1 MNIQTPE
8 LAITKTVFENGLT
21 LLILEKH
28 DVPLVTSTIWYKVGS
43 AYERNG
49 QTGISHFLEHL
60 MFKGTTTYAKG
71 VIDAMTAAYGG
82 YNNAGTI
89 FDYTMYYFN
98 FSSDRWQIA
107 LEIEADR
114 MQHCLFDPAEFEAER
129 NVVLEELK
137 HQLDSPWGRLAIQM
151 ETMVYPEE
159 HPYHHPVIGWQ
170 EDLERIT
177 PAEVSAYY
185 HTYYTPNNATIVIV
199 GDIETQTTI
208 QQVHRHFAHIPSNPN
223 LPAPQV
229 RASKQKTE
237 QRFLLY
243 EETNLKRVQIGYHA
257 AALADEENYTLEVID
272 YLLSHGKTSRLYQ
285 RLVETDQLVSFI
297 DTCNHPRRFP
307 GVFYI
312 FAALRPGMEI
322 ERVEQ
327 AIDDELKRLQHE
339 PVPSQELE
347 KVKNA
352 IAADFIF
359 DKETTSGLAHSLGEY
374 ETLATYDYIYT
385 YADHLERLTADDI
398 MRAAQTCLSENNR
411 TVGWSLPQQPERE
424 REAWDAEDED
434 FLLPTLEIAHYTPD
448 APIPPDEMS
457 QAEPPGADAPYLFT
471 RDTQRYRHYRWT
483 FDNGLVVLFL
493 EQHSLPVLAM
503 EAFVDAGQQ
512 YETDEQAGLA
522 VLTGQLLDEGTIC
535 RSSFEIAQAIEAV
548 GGSLETQS
556 RGAAV
561 QVLSKD
567 GELALELLAD
577 ILIHPVFDAGQLE
590 KKRQRILTSL
600 EGDEDNLALVA
611 YNLFREMVYGCH
623 PYHRPH
629 KGYKHTL
636 QQISRN
642 EVVAYFE
649 TYFRPNRTIL
659 AIVGDAAPEFI
670 YDTVQRCFG
679 DWEAHILSEPPLFDI
694 PRPQGCVRKHVE
706 RDREQVHIYLGH
718 PGVTRLNP
726 DFYTLFTLDHILGV
740 GAGFT
745 DRISRKLRD
754 EQGLAYSVSAN
765 ISLSAEMEPGVFS
778 AYIGTSPKNVQRA
791 IEGFLEE
798 IRAIRTIPVSQE
810 ELALAQNYITG
821 SYVFNFE
828 TSNQLTRYLIN
839 MERFH
844 LGDQFIWNFPHLIQS
859 VTVEAIQQAA
869 QRYLDPENY
878 YLASVGKQSEPVL

>member
-1 MNIQTPE
+1 MNIQSPE
-8 LAITKTVFENGLT
+8 LDITKTVFENGLT
-21 LLILEKH
+21 LLVLEKR

-43 AYERNG
+43 AYERKG

-60 MFKGTTTYAKG
+60 MFKGTSTYAKG

-137 HQLDSPWGRLAIQM
+137 HQLDSPWGRLSIQM
-151 ETMVYPEE
+151 EATLYPQE
-159 HPYHHPVIGWQ
+159 HPYHHPVIGWR

-177 PAEVSAYY
+177 PAEVNAYY
-185 HTYYTPNNATIVIV
+185 QTYYTPNNATIVIV
-199 GDIETQTTI
+199 GDVETQAAI
-208 QQVHRHFAHIPSNPN
+208 EQVYQHFAHIPANPN
-223 LPAPQV
+223 LPVLQACAP
-229 RASKQKTE
+229 KQAAE
-237 QRFLLY
+237 QRFVLH
-243 EETNLKRVQIGYHA
+243 EDTGLKRVQIGYHA
-257 AALADEENYTLEVID
+257 AALVDEENYALEVID
-272 YLLSHGKTSRLYQ
+272 YLLSHGKTSCLYQ
-285 RLVETDQLVSFI
+285 RLIENEQLVSFI

-307 GVFYI
+307 GAFYI
-312 FAALRPGMEI
+312 FAALRPGVES

-327 AIDDELKRLQHE
+327 AIDEELKRLQR
-339 PVPSQELE
+339 ELLPLE
-347 KVKNA
+347 ELDKVKNA

-359 DKETTSGLAHSLGEY
+359 EKETAAGLAHSLGEY
-374 ETLATYDYIYT
+374 ETLSTYKYIYL
-385 YADHLERLTADDI
+385 YPEHLARITSEDI
-398 MRAAQTCLSENNR
+398 MRTAQTYLTETNR
-411 TVGWSLPQQPERE
+411 TVGWSLPEHPEQE
-424 REAWDAEDED
+424 RPESLTAEEED
-434 FLLPTLEIAHYTPD
+434 FLPPTLEIAHYTPE
-448 APIPPDEMS
+448 IPDRQGKMF
-457 QAEPPGADAPYLFT
+457 QAKPPSPETPYLFT

-483 FDNGLVVLFL
+483 LDNGLIVLFL
-493 EQHSLPVLAM
+493 EQHTLPVLSM

-522 VLTGQLLDEGTIC
+522 VLTGQLLDEGTTR
-535 RSSFEIAQAIEAV
+535 RSSFEIAQTIEAV

-556 RGAAV
+556 RGVSV

-567 GELALELLAD
+567 IELAMDLLAD
-577 ILIHPVFDAGQLE
+577 VLIHPVFDAAQLE

-611 YNLFREMVYGCH
+611 YNLFREMVYGRH
-623 PYHRPH
+623 PYHRPY

-636 QQISRN
+636 QQLSRAD
-642 EVVAYFE
+642 VVAYFDV
-649 TYFRPNRTIL
+649 YFRPNRTIL
-659 AIVGDAAPEFI
+659 AIVGDATPEFT
-670 YDTVQRCFG
+670 YDAVQRCFG
-679 DWEAHILSEPPLFDI
+679 DWEARILPEPPGFTI
-694 PRPQGCVRKHVE
+694 PRPQGCVQKHLE
-706 RDREQVHIYLGH
+706 RAREQVHVYLGH

-765 ISLSAEMEPGVFS
+765 ISLSAEVEPGVFS

-798 IRAIRTIPVSQE
+798 IHTIRTTPVSQE

-828 TSNQLTRYLIN
+828 TSNQLARYLIN
-839 MERFH
+839 MERYH

-859 VTVEAIQQAA
+859 VTIEAIQQAA

-878 YLASVGKQSEPVL
+878 YIASVGKGQIR